1 MTDACEQYLAAWRV
15 FVELAHGV
23 PAGRWDAPTPCTD
36 WTVRALIGHV
46 LDGAHQVQ
54 AMTGGQDPVPPIQQP
69 LELARLAGPDP
80 AAAAHRA
87 VADLQVALDGL
98 PADTLLH
105 TRAGELP
112 LQQVLG
118 MALIEPVGHG
128 WDLATAT
135 GQQATF
141 DADAVT
147 ALLAGVQQL
156 GGQLAATGMYRP
168 ATIVDEQDPPLERLM
183 AALGRT
189 TG

>member
-1 MTDACEQYLAAWRV
+1 MTDAREQYLAAWRV
-15 FVELAHGV
+15 FAELAHSV
-23 PAGRWDAPTPCTD
+23 PAGQWDAPTPCAE

-54 AMTGGQDPVPPIQQP
+54 AMAGGQDPVPPIQQP
-69 LELARLAGPDP
+69 QDLTQLTGPDP
-80 AAAAHRA
+80 AAAVHRA
-87 VADLQVALDGL
+87 VADLEVALGGL
-98 PADTLLH
+98 PADTVVH

-112 LQQVLG
+112 LQQMLG
-118 MALIEPVGHG
+118 MALIEPVAHG

-141 DADAVT
+141 DAEAVT

-168 ATIVDEQDPPLERLM
+168 ATIVDEQAPPLKRLM